1 MNWDMPFVSIIIPV
15 KNEERILGRCL
26 EAIDRLAYPKDRLE
40 VIVADGLSTDRSREI
55 AEAHGAKVV
64 PNPKQTVVAGRN
76 RGFEVAQGELIAF
89 TDADCV
95 VGPDWLKTGVG
106 AFQMGAAIAGVG
118 GVTRF
123 PEDATAFQKAVNVLF
138 SLAGI
143 AGLTV
148 HLEEVASTR
157 LVNDIPGCNAIYR
170 RSALE
175 KVMPIDERLLTAEDI
190 WMNWLLR
197 QQGFEHVLA
206 RHMVLWHHHRTGPRS
221 FLRQMY
227 RYAIGRLQVGKR
239 ARPLLRPVHV
249 LAGVSLP
256 LVVAVTALAIVSGH
270 PRALVAMAL
279 AAGAVLALLGLVK
292 TRSLAAGLWTP
303 GVLAIF
309 ATCWSVGFLRELMF
323 PLRSADGK

>member
-1 MNWDMPFVSIIIPV
+1 MPFVSIIIPV
-15 KNEERILGRCL
+15 KNEESILDRCL
-26 EAIDRLAYPKDRLE
+26 EAIDCLAYPKDRLE

-64 PNPKQTVVAGRN
+64 PNERRTVASGRN
-76 RGFEVAQGELIAF
+76 RGFERAQGEFIAF

-95 VGPDWLKTGVG
+95 AGPEWLKTGIG

-123 PEDATAFQKAVNVLF
+123 PEDATAFQKAVNMLF

-143 AGLTV
+143 AGFTA

-157 LVNDIPGCNAIYR
+157 LVADIPGCNAIYR

-175 KVMPIDERLLTAEDI
+175 KVMPIDERLLTGEDI

-197 QQGFEHVLA
+197 QQGFEHVVS
-206 RHMVLWHHHRTGPRS
+206 RHMVLWHYRRNRPGS
-221 FLRQMY
+221 FLRQVY
-227 RYAIGRLQVGKR
+227 RFAIGRLQVGKR
-239 ARPLLRPVHV
+239 ARSLLRPVHV
-249 LAGVSLP
+249 LAGISLP
-256 LVVAVTALAIVSGH
+256 LVLGTAVLAIVSGH
-270 PRALVAMAL
+270 PGALLATALVACLVPAL
-279 AAGAVLALLGLVK
+279 VGLVK
-292 TRSLAAGLWTP
+292 TRSLQAGLWTP
-303 GVLAIF
+303 LVLAIF
-309 ATCWSVGFLRELMF
+309 LTGWSGGFLRELMF